1 MATVLVPPSVAL
13 IGYRAGL
20 APIRFY
26 ARKGRQIDAIRLTNA
41 DDQATVRKLL
51 PKSLE
56 SLLEA
61 LPIMDVSEAMVVG
74 DSVLL
79 PSRIKIEP
87 PKEKP
92 LSATIDFWSRW
103 QEDITNPDFS
113 IAVENMRRQS
123 RAKHHS

>member
-1 MATVLVPPSVAL
+1 MVCEAYQHDWHSNVINS
-13 IGYRAGL
+13 
-20 APIRFY
+20 
-26 ARKGRQIDAIRLTNA
+26 LTA
-41 DDQATVRKLL
+41 VG
-51 PKSLE
+51 
-56 SLLEA
+56 
-61 LPIMDVSEAMVVG
+61 EAMVVG

-123 RAKHHS
+123 RARNQS